1 MSVPAIL
8 FYRWPELSPS
18 ADGWETL
25 RNTVSKITIIA
36 VLFTGTV
43 WCGRIYRALIHQAT
57 INRHRA
63 LSLKTFQAFV
73 KATEDPRVQDAVLMA
88 ATKAVFGNVPTGLV
102 EQSRSDQDPSVQ
114 FVEIGK
120 SAAEKMADTASE

>member
-1 MSVPAIL
+1 MVNLSVP
-8 FYRWPELSPS
+8 WPELSPS